1 MGPSKI
7 LQTRL
12 QNLILCK
19 HTIEESAISQIP
31 FIKALPIFRCKSFRK
46 NLNDMFTIFRP
57 ISSSLLLF
65 CCIQHLYPNNI
76 EAYEALETEYIR
88 ISSSEFEAAVNAAL
102 LSDTVADATKGPFI
116 SEEGALNLSAVWAC
130 VRILSKPNS
139 YTSRFALLHHLM
151 VSCTLWGNGYAR
163 TTLQSV
169 LTSYCTGTSYFWLA

>member
-1 MGPSKI
+1 MFVTGYYTAQAVSNFLSKI
-7 LQTRL
+7 FAFSR
-12 QNLILCK
+12 
-19 HTIEESAISQIP
+19 EE
-31 FIKALPIFRCKSFRK
+31 K
-46 NLNDMFTIFRP
+46 
-57 ISSSLLLF
+57 
-65 CCIQHLYPNNI
+65 
-76 EAYEALETEYIR
+76 R

-169 LTSYCTGTSYFWLA
+169 LANNYIGSSFSWLSLCAAPYSIPATQTHQTFPAKEFSGYPSFRSTGWTNAKSLRLETPHLYPWT